1 MEESYPGLITKG
13 VTKSQSNKVLLV
25 GIIAGILLVKILDV
39 SRILTIIL
47 ALGILFAVF
56 SLL

>member
-1 MEESYPGLITKG
+1 MG
-13 VTKSQSNKVLLV
+13 VTKSQSNSVLLV
-25 GIIAGILLVKILDV
+25 GIIAVILLVKILDV

-47 ALGILFAVF
+47 ALGIPFALF